1 MATSS
6 LKTPVALKRTLTS
19 TTTNTPVVAMK
30 LLATKTG
37 TKQDTGLGIV
47 NIATKQIVSAEQTEA
62 KSAMLTEAQ
71 KLTNVVTTGTASDTH
86 TLVAIEQQKEEL
98 QQATD
103 ADETAAVA
111 INTMTVNQSA
121 AATKNILT
129 GNQPAETMKKSPATT
144 TTSESDSAT
153 SAEETTDDNG
163 STEEKKPVEAAKNL
177 LDKVITWVQDNE
189 KIVLAVVVLLVVLYI
204 VKH

>member
-6 LKTPVALKRTLTS
+6 LKTSAALKRTLTS
-19 TTTNTPVVAMK
+19 TTANTPIVAMK
-30 LLATKTG
+30 LLATTTG
-37 TKQDTGLGIV
+37 AKQDTGLGIV
-47 NIATKQIVSAEQTEA
+47 NIATKQSISAEQVEA
-62 KSAMLTEAQ
+62 KSAMLTAAQ
-71 KLTNVVTTGTASDTH
+71 KLTNVVTTGTASDTN

-103 ADETAAVA
+103 ADEAAAVA
-111 INTMTVNQSA
+111 IKTLTGNQPA

-144 TTSESDSAT
+144 TTSETDGAITEEENTGDTT
-153 SAEETTDDNG
+153 S
-163 STEEKKPVEAAKNL
+163 EEKKPVEAAKNL
-177 LDKVITWVQDNE
+177 LDKAITWVQENE
-189 KIVLAVVVLLVVLYI
+189 KIVLAVVVLLVVVYI